1 MALRLPSSWRVASR
15 WLKRRAPATLFGR
28 SLMIIVLPIA
38 LMQAAV
44 TYAFFE
50 AHWQT
55 VTSRLSEGLA
65 GDIAW
70 AVESYKDDPSP
81 ESFARLSE
89 RAEESLGLSIAL
101 QPGRKIPE
109 HRRDPP
115 ALIEPFFAPVDRSL
129 ERALSARLDDPY
141 WFDTTRY
148 PAYVDIRVAAPGGVM
163 RVLAPRERAFATQG
177 HIFVLWL
184 TIATVLLTTVA
195 ILFIRNQVRAIERLA
210 AAAEAFGRGG
220 EDAKFKPHGAR
231 EVRQAARAF
240 LDMRARIQRHID
252 QRTALLASVSH
263 DLRTPLTRLKL
274 ALALAEP
281 GARTADMKRD
291 LAEMEHMIDEYL
303 AFARGEA
310 GRCLRRWRR
319 TPGRWARPS
328 RPRSMR
334 RFRRLRDP
342 WPCAARSAIWPRTPR
357 RTAIT
362 WRWRRA
368 RSRTASR
375 SPSMMTARAFRRP
388 AGRRPSP
395 PSPAWMRAAT
405 RTSKAL
411 AWASPS
417 PATWPEATAATSRS
431 RPRRWAACALC
442 CGCRGRRAF
451 TGGSAR
457 AGSVGTG
464 RTERLACAASASG
477 WRYGFW
483 RLRRS
488 PPIRSK
494 ASG

>member
-310 GRCLRRWRR
+310 GEASEAVPLRPLLEAVAADARAMGATVTTAVDATLSAAARPLALRRAL
-319 TPGRWARPS
+319 GNLAQNAAAHGDHVA
-328 RPRSMR
+328 
-334 RFRRLRDP
+334 L
-342 WPCAARSAIWPRTPR
+342 AARAVANGVEITVDDDGPGIPAPR
-357 RTAIT
+357 R
-362 WRWRRA
+362 
-368 RSRTASR
+368 
-375 SPSMMTARAFRRP
+375 
-388 AGRRPSP
+388 
-395 PSPAWMRAAT
+395 
-405 RTSKAL
+405 
-411 AWASPS
+411 
-417 PATWPEATAATSRS
+417 EE
-431 RPRRWAACALC
+431 
-442 CGCRGRRAF
+442 AF
-451 TGGSAR
+451 TAFARLDESRNQNLKGVGLGLAIARDVARGHGGDITLETSPMGGLR
-457 AGSVGTG
+457 AVL
-464 RTERLACAASASG
+464 RLPG
-477 WRYGFW
+477 
-483 RLRRS
+483 
-488 PPIRSK
+488 
-494 ASG
+494 